1 MNTLILSALVDLTGA
16 AGAAPLDGGGYRI
29 DLVGGSSR
37 AATQGEILDA
47 NKQARIAQINAEC
60 RARLVTRFG
69 DAAEQVSRS
78 IGVYGAA
85 EKAALE
91 SGIAATI
98 DASNAASDLVL
109 AAADVATVEAVTV
122 AWPVI

>member
-1 MNTLILSALVDLTGA
+1 MNGLILSALVDLTGA
-16 AGAAPLDGGGYRI
+16 AGAAPMESGYRI
-29 DLVGGSSR
+29 DLVDGSSR
-37 AATQGEILDA
+37 PATGQEILDA
-47 NKQARIAQINAEC
+47 QKQARISQINSEC

-69 DAAEQVSRS
+69 EATEQVSRS

-91 SGIAATI
+91 TGIAATI

>member
-1 MNTLILSALVDLTGA
+1 MLNELTQIPGVVGA
-16 AGAAPLDGGGYRI
+16 ASNSDGTYRLDLAGGG
-29 DLVGGSSR
+29 SR
-37 AATQGEILDA
+37 EATQSEVLDA
-47 NKQARIAQINAEC
+47 TKAQSIAQINAEC

-109 AAADVATVEAVTV
+109 AAADVATLEAVTV